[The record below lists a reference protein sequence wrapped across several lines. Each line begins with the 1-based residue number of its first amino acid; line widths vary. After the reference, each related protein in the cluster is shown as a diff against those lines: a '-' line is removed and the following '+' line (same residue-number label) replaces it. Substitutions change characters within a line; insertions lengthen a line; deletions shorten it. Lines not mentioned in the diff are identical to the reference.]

1 MDSPQKSNR
10 QKRRQKKKNN
20 WEKLRESPVV
30 GITTMGD
37 GSLVSAPVMGKALG
51 GRLGRR
57 IGGGSSTPQDM
68 NPMTAR
74 DSDLDGMVLEGI
86 ATVRQGRGV
95 PDPTPGGEIAGM
107 MAREINPEEF
117 VGTQELLKK
126 HFAQFAKFQEWTRNK
141 DWRAFHRN
149 HFDWWMF
156 PIPRG
161 SNTYRDEYNVAGE
174 PLEQLKDNMRYMAT
188 LPAAMRM
195 YLRSI
200 GWDLDSRKWIEN
212 AEVDKGQEP
221 LRSLN
226 SARLLKIAQSAEAH
240 ELTRELRSV
249 SNMVN
254 DLRRN
259 GVAVGNNQYWDGI
272 SGRMAGEKDT
282 DFNKDFPTTWTKRDF
297 GKTWQHPDG
306 TLYVFNAKPNGPTN
320 GWVLAS
326 GFYDLQAVGPGKK
339 KGEKKDLVTIDG
351 SQTARFEWTGSD
363 WKRAINKGPKK
374 TGSGGG
380 AGLSSERRL
389 SRSSTRA
396 LKPGTKEFEEN
407 FARRDTEW
415 DWTDEAQR
423 MEILRAHLKGRN
435 GPGTPLYNT
444 PPLRADTENV
454 LFSDLW
460 KFIRPLGLWV
470 EKKKG
475 GHEKVGDGSESWFEM
490 ASTPGD
496 RNSATSAL
504 GNLLAHLNDYVNPE
518 AYYTHFE
525 NWIRNPYSTM
535 ENSKGQT
542 VGVRLALN
550 NDRDA
555 MLAEYKKRVAAL
567 YVAAYQANG
576 ESPPQRILDVVV
588 QSQVNDWLELNRKNK
603 FAVKQIVEEAQKI
616 VAGGIIPRSKDRLA
630 AIIADRLE
638 AALDEATIKKIT
650 NSDSLIETMLA
661 DAFKTREWGRDEDF
675 FAPDILPIGD
685 DESIELLQE
694 LAQQYLSKKEED
706 TGIFPKN
713 IEDSYI
719 DEFKEFVGDEN
730 MNRPAIKPFLQQ
742 AANSISG
749 NMGNISGN
757 MSSSGVKKSAE
768 NQIISDNERAAARKA
783 KELIANGGS
792 NKDIEASIF
801 DAFSGTIV
809 GNKDYVDNTKTNRG
823 NKFNIVPITVRVTDT
838 GYGGYDSAAYPIL
851 PNKKRIEIS
860 GRIVSK
866 HSGKRLE
873 GINEDN
879 IVATWTRIMH
889 FDKDTAEVFHAGMQV
904 KGWGTGAR
912 QLGIATALNARNE
925 EIYRELGISE
935 ISLYGDSMGGEG
947 NVGASHW
954 ARNGYYW
961 YDEDEKNKFLNKLS
975 KDVSEISKEHSELRP
990 LIEAF
995 RADSSVGATP
1005 RELSEWDKIEKFKG
1019 GSKIRALIK
1028 KSRKDKFG
1036 EGVTPEQLLEWD
1048 WEGRALRSIQIRYRR
1063 VIEPTSP
1070 AGNTGIISGN
1080 MADPPENDTEAA
1092 QLGFDPDVPDHLG
1105 NHFTS
1110 RSSAYDKR
1118 PQPVNTPTE
1127 ARATGAPLKGLVPGD
1142 YHPDIQEIINEM
1154 IDRVLVDNFHSQMQT
1169 NPSYYLGSTSS
1180 VTLAAQDRA
1189 SDFRAFFGSWSAR
1202 VQSILAKLYDW
1213 SDTDFDLTN
1222 DQKGLL
1228 KNYLSDEE
1236 ISKITR
1242 FSQVPT
1248 TYTDRYGTH
1257 DMSMIRNLI
1266 GGQLPGISSIS
1277 RNSEIQ
1283 EIADG
1288 LAQRAIH
1295 SGLKINNL
1303 RRMGIS
1309 DMDRATDE
1317 TLEWWNDSLAASIV
1331 VNNPDEEI
1339 GRGWDSLTDDVN
1351 VSVGMTL
1358 EGLLSMFRDGEFK
1371 TLFETKTS
1379 SGNINVN
1386 ARQVGEFAMFG
1397 ILPSYRGKRLAYGV
1411 VNFGPVT
1418 RDTLDRTNQY
1428 GPYVIVLKKDV
1439 NKNVTWT
1446 ESDSLSLMSSASSLD
1461 SPSQHSLFQQR
1472 LLLDVPFIRATPSM
1486 GRRDDDDATDG
1497 PDAIGQF
1504 QFAEAQIHQ
1513 TISVDDIAHIIVDSD
1528 PWYRGD
1534 RTAFPVVRENGFP
1547 ILEREQDYEEYER
1560 TYPEDWGDYDGII
1573 QISKIAASLNIS
1585 LIFTEELDNSDGEEK
1600 YGPEYL

>member
-20 WEKLRESPVV
+20 WEKLRESPIT
-30 GITTMGD
+30 GIATLD
-37 GSLVSAPVMGKALG
+37 GGGLVSAPVMGKALG

-117 VGTQELLKK
+117 VGTQELLRK
-126 HFAQFAKFQEWTRNK
+126 HFSQFAKFQEWTRNK

-200 GWDLDSRKWIEN
+200 GWDLDAGKWIEN
-212 AEVDKGQEP
+212 AEIDRGQEP
-221 LRSLN
+221 IRSLN

-240 ELTRELRSV
+240 ELNRELRSV

-272 SGRMAGEKDT
+272 SGRMAEEKDI
-282 DFNKDFPTTWTKRDF
+282 DFNKDFPTGLNRRDF
-297 GKTWQHPDG
+297 GKTFQHPNG
-306 TLYVFNAKPNGPTN
+306 TLYVYNAKPNGPTN

-326 GFYDLQAVGPGKK
+326 GFYDLRAVEPGSK
-339 KGEKKDLVTIDG
+339 KGEKKDLPTIDG
-351 SQTARFEWTGSD
+351 SQTARFEWTGFE
-363 WKRAINKGPKK
+363 WKRQINKGPEKK
-374 TGSGGG
+374 GGGGGG

-389 SRSSTRA
+389 GRSSTRA
-396 LKPGTKEFEEN
+396 LKPGTKEFEDN

-415 DWTDEAQR
+415 DWTNEAER
-423 MEILRAHLKGRN
+423 MEILRAHQKGRN
-435 GPGTPLYNT
+435 SPGTPLYNT
-444 PPLRADTENV
+444 PQLRADTDNT

-460 KFIRPLGLWV
+460 KFIRPLALWV

-475 GHEKVGDGSESWFEM
+475 GHEKIGDSSESWFEM

-496 RNSATSAL
+496 KNGATSAL
-504 GNLLAHLNDYVNPE
+504 ANLLQHLNDEVNPE

-535 ENSKGQT
+535 ENSKGET

-567 YVAAYQANG
+567 YVAAYEANG
-576 ESPPQRILDVVV
+576 ESPPQRILDVVE

-603 FAVKQIVEEAQKI
+603 FAVKQIVDETKNI
-616 VAGGIIPRSKDRLA
+616 LSGGIIPRSKDRLA
-630 AIIADRLE
+630 AIIAKNLKLT
-638 AALDEATIKKIT
+638 LDEATIDKIT
-650 NSDSLIETMLA
+650 NSDSLIETMLS

-675 FAPDILPIGD
+675 FAPDILPPGD

-706 TGIFPKN
+706 TGIFPKQ

-730 MNRPAIKPFLQQ
+730 RNRPAIKPFLQKT
-742 AANSISG
+742 ANEISG
-749 NMGNISGN
+749 NMGNIAGN

-768 NQIISDNERAAARKA
+768 NQVISDNERAAARKA
-783 KELIANGGS
+783 KKLIANGGS

-809 GNKDYVDNTKTNRG
+809 GMGDYIDKTKTNRG
-823 NKFNIVPITVRVTDT
+823 NKFNVVITSVTASDT
-838 GYGGYDSAAYPIL
+838 GDGGYDNSQNRIP

-860 GRIVSK
+860 GRVVSK
-866 HSGKRLE
+866 HLGKRLE
-873 GINEDN
+873 GVNEND
-879 IVATWTRIMH
+879 IVASFDRVMY
-889 FDKDTAEVFHAGMQV
+889 FDKDTAEVEHTGMEV
-904 KGWGTGAR
+904 KGFGVGA
-912 QLGIATALNARNE
+912 QGLGIGTAINARNE

-935 ISLYGDSMGGEG
+935 ISLYGFSHGENG
-947 NVGASHW
+947 ERGAKFW
-954 ARNGYYW
+954 PRNGYYW
-961 YDEDEKNKFLNKLS
+961 YDEDAKNQFLKQ
-975 KDVSEISKEHSELRP
+975 
-990 LIEAF
+990 
-995 RADSSVGATP
+995 
-1005 RELSEWDKIEKFKG
+1005 LSEDLEKYFRRDLPENRKELN
-1019 GSKIRALIK
+1019 KIRALIK

-1036 EGVTPEQLLEWD
+1036 EGVTPEELLEWD
-1048 WEGRALRSIQIRYRR
+1048 KDRNTALNVAKIRYRR
-1063 VIEPTSP
+1063 VIEPASP
-1070 AGNTGIISGN
+1070 AGNISGN
-1080 MADPPENDTEAA
+1080 MGNISGRMADPPENDTEAA
-1092 QLGFDPDVPDHLG
+1092 QLGFNPDVPDHLG

-1110 RSSAYDKR
+1110 RPSAYDKR
-1118 PQPVNTPTE
+1118 PQPVDTPTE
-1127 ARATGAPLKGLVPGD
+1127 ARASGAPLKGLVPGD

-1169 NPSYYLGSTSS
+1169 NPNYYLGSKSS
-1180 VTLAAQDRA
+1180 ETLAAQDKA
-1189 SDFRAFFGSWSAR
+1189 SDFRAFLGSWSAR
-1202 VQSILAKLYDW
+1202 VQSVLAKLYDW
-1213 SDTDFDLTN
+1213 SDTDFDLTD
-1222 DQKGLL
+1222 DQKGFL

-1257 DMSMIRNLI
+1257 DLSMIRNLI
-1266 GGQLPGISSIS
+1266 GGQLPGVSAVS

-1303 RRMGIS
+1303 RRMGLS
-1309 DMDRATDE
+1309 DRDRATDE

-1331 VNNPDEEI
+1331 VNNPDEEV

-1358 EGLLSMFRDGEFK
+1358 EGLLSMLRDGEFK

-1379 SGNINVN
+1379 SGNININ

-1397 ILPSYRGKRLAYGV
+1397 ILPSYRGKRPAYGV
-1411 VNFGPVT
+1411 VNYGPVT

-1428 GPYVIVLKKDV
+1428 GPFVIVLKKDV
-1439 NKNVTWT
+1439 NKNTTWT

-1486 GRRDDDDATDG
+1486 GRRDSDGATDG
-1497 PDAIGQF
+1497 PDSIGQF
-1504 QFAEAQIHQ
+1504 QFTEAQIHQ
-1513 TISVDDIAHIIVDSD
+1513 AISPDDIAHIIIDSD

-1534 RTAFPVVRENGFP
+1534 MTAFPVVRENGFP

-1573 QISKIAASLNIS
+1573 QISKIAASLNIP

>member
-20 WEKLRESPVV
+20 WEKLRESPIT
-30 GITTMGD
+30 GITTLD
-37 GSLVSAPVMGKALG
+37 GGGLVSAPVMGKALG

-117 VGTQELLKK
+117 VGTQELLRK
-126 HFAQFAKFQEWTRNK
+126 HFSQFAKFQEWTRNK
-141 DWRAFHRN
+141 DWNAFHRN

-174 PLEQLKDNMRYMAT
+174 PLEQLKNNMRYMAT

-200 GWDLDSRKWIEN
+200 GWDLDAGKWIEN
-212 AEVDKGQEP
+212 AEIDRGQEP
-221 LRSLN
+221 IRSLN
-226 SARLLKIAQSAEAH
+226 SARLYKIAQSAEAH

-272 SGRMAGEKDT
+272 SGRMAEEKDV
-282 DFNKDFPTTWTKRDF
+282 DFDKDFPTGLNRRDF
-297 GKTWQHPDG
+297 GKTFQHPNG
-306 TLYVFNAKPNGPTN
+306 TLYVYNAKPNGPTN

-326 GFYDLQAVGPGKK
+326 GFYDLRSVEPGSK
-339 KGEKKDLVTIDG
+339 KGEKKDLPTIDG
-351 SQTARFEWTGSD
+351 SQTARFEWTGSV
-363 WKRAINKGPKK
+363 WNRLVNKGSEKK
-374 TGSGGG
+374 GGGGGGG

-389 SRSSTRA
+389 GRSSTRA
-396 LKPGTKEFEEN
+396 LKPGTKEFEDN

-415 DWTDEAQR
+415 DWTNEEER
-423 MEILRAHLKGRN
+423 MEILRAHQKGRN
-435 GPGTPLYNT
+435 SPGTPLYNT
-444 PPLRADTENV
+444 PQLRADTDNT

-475 GHEKVGDGSESWFEM
+475 GHEKIGDSSESWFEM

-496 RNSATSAL
+496 KNGATSAL
-504 GNLLAHLNDYVNPE
+504 ANLLQHLNDEVNPE

-535 ENSKGQT
+535 GNSKGQI

-555 MLAEYKKRVAAL
+555 LLAEYKKRVAAL
-567 YVAAYQANG
+567 YVAAYGANG
-576 ESPPQRILDVVV
+576 ESPPQRILDVVE

-603 FAVKQIVEEAQKI
+603 FAVKQIVDETKNI
-616 VAGGIIPRSKDRLA
+616 LSGGIIPRSKDRLA
-630 AIIADRLE
+630 AIIAEKLKLT
-638 AALDEATIKKIT
+638 LDEATIDKIT
-650 NSDSLIETMLA
+650 NSDSLIETMLS

-675 FAPDILPIGD
+675 FAPDILPPGD

-706 TGIFPKN
+706 TGIFPKQ

-730 MNRPAIKPFLQQ
+730 MNRPAIKPFLQKT
-742 AANSISG
+742 ANEISG
-749 NMGNISGN
+749 NMGS
-757 MSSSGVKKSAE
+757 
-768 NQIISDNERAAARKA
+768 
-783 KELIANGGS
+783 IA
-792 NKDIEASIF
+792 
-801 DAFSGTIV
+801 
-809 GNKDYVDNTKTNRG
+809 
-823 NKFNIVPITVRVTDT
+823 
-838 GYGGYDSAAYPIL
+838 
-851 PNKKRIEIS
+851 
-860 GRIVSK
+860 
-866 HSGKRLE
+866 
-873 GINEDN
+873 
-879 IVATWTRIMH
+879 
-889 FDKDTAEVFHAGMQV
+889 
-904 KGWGTGAR
+904 
-912 QLGIATALNARNE
+912 
-925 EIYRELGISE
+925 
-935 ISLYGDSMGGEG
+935 
-947 NVGASHW
+947 
-954 ARNGYYW
+954 
-961 YDEDEKNKFLNKLS
+961 
-975 KDVSEISKEHSELRP
+975 
-990 LIEAF
+990 
-995 RADSSVGATP
+995 
-1005 RELSEWDKIEKFKG
+1005 
-1019 GSKIRALIK
+1019 
-1028 KSRKDKFG
+1028 
-1036 EGVTPEQLLEWD
+1036 
-1048 WEGRALRSIQIRYRR
+1048 
-1063 VIEPTSP
+1063 
-1070 AGNTGIISGN
+1070 GN
-1080 MADPPENDTEAA
+1080 MANPPENDTEAA
-1092 QLGFDPDVPDHLG
+1092 QLGFNPDVPDHLG

-1110 RSSAYDKR
+1110 RPSAYDKR
-1118 PQPVNTPTE
+1118 PQPVDTPTE
-1127 ARATGAPLKGLVPGD
+1127 ARASGAPLKGLVPGD

-1169 NPSYYLGSTSS
+1169 NPNYYLGSKSS
-1180 VTLAAQDRA
+1180 ETLAAQDKA
-1189 SDFRAFFGSWSAR
+1189 SDFRAFLGSWSAR
-1202 VQSILAKLYDW
+1202 VQSVLAKLYDW
-1213 SDTDFDLTN
+1213 SDTDFDLTD
-1222 DQKGLL
+1222 DQKGFL

-1248 TYTDRYGTH
+1248 THTDRYGTH
-1257 DMSMIRNLI
+1257 DLSMIRNLI
-1266 GGQLPGISSIS
+1266 GGQLPGVSAVS

-1303 RRMGIS
+1303 RRMGLS
-1309 DMDRATDE
+1309 DRDRATDE

-1358 EGLLSMFRDGEFK
+1358 EGLLSMLRDGEFK

-1379 SGNINVN
+1379 SGNININ

-1397 ILPSYRGKRLAYGV
+1397 ILPSYRGKRPAYGV

-1486 GRRDDDDATDG
+1486 GRRDDDGPTDG

-1504 QFAEAQIHQ
+1504 QFTEAQIHQ
-1513 TISVDDIAHIIVDSD
+1513 AISPDDIAHIIIDSD

-1573 QISKIAASLNIS
+1573 QISKIAASLNIP

>member
-20 WEKLRESPVV
+20 WEKLRESPIT
-30 GITTMGD
+30 GITTLD
-37 GSLVSAPVMGKALG
+37 GGGLVSATVMGKALG

-86 ATVRQGRGV
+86 AAVRQGRGV

-126 HFAQFAKFQEWTRNK
+126 HFSQFAKFQEWTRNK
-141 DWRAFHRN
+141 DWNAFHRN

-174 PLEQLKDNMRYMAT
+174 PLEQLKNNMRYMAT

-200 GWDLDSRKWIEN
+200 GWDLDAGKWIEN
-212 AEVDKGQEP
+212 AEIDRGQEP
-221 LRSLN
+221 IRSLN
-226 SARLLKIAQSAEAH
+226 SARLYKIAQSAEAH
-240 ELTRELRSV
+240 ELNRELRSV

-272 SGRMAGEKDT
+272 SGRMAREKNT
-282 DFNKDFPTTWTKRDF
+282 DFNKDFPTGWGRRDF
-297 GKTWQHPDG
+297 GKTFQHPDG
-306 TLYVFNAKPNGPTN
+306 TLYVFNGKPNGPTN

-326 GFYDLQAVGPGKK
+326 GFIDLRTVEDGSK
-339 KGEKKDLVTIDG
+339 KGEKKDITTIDG
-351 SQTARFEWTGSD
+351 SQTFRFEWNGFE
-363 WKRAINKGPKK
+363 WKREIKKGPKK

-380 AGLSSERRL
+380 GGGLSSERRL
-389 SRSSTRA
+389 DRSSTRA
-396 LKPGTKEFEEN
+396 LKPGTKEFEDN

-415 DWTDEAQR
+415 DWTDEEKR
-423 MEILRAHLKGRN
+423 MEILRAHQKGRN
-435 GPGTPLYNT
+435 SPGTPLYDT
-444 PPLRADTENV
+444 PQLRADTDNI

-470 EKKKG
+470 QKKKG
-475 GHEKVGDGSESWFEM
+475 GHEKVGDSSESWFEM
-490 ASTPGD
+490 SSTPGD
-496 RNSATSAL
+496 RHSATNAL
-504 GNLLAHLNDYVNPE
+504 ANLLQHLNEEINPE

-555 MLAEYKKRVAAL
+555 MLAEYRKRVAAL
-567 YVAAYQANG
+567 YVAAYQTIG
-576 ESPPQRILDVVV
+576 EAPPQRILDVVE

-603 FAVKQIVEEAQKI
+603 FAVKQIVDETKNI
-616 VAGGIIPRSKDRLA
+616 LSGGTIPRSKDRLA
-630 AIIADRLE
+630 AMLAKKLKPT
-638 AALDEATIKKIT
+638 LDEATIEKIT
-650 NSDSLIETMLA
+650 NSDSLIETMLS

-675 FAPDILPIGD
+675 FAPDILPPGD

-706 TGIFPKN
+706 TGIFPKQ

-730 MNRPAIKPFLQQ
+730 MNRPAIKPFLQKT
-742 AANSISG
+742 ANEISG
-749 NMGNISGN
+749 NMGSIAGN

-768 NQIISDNERAAARKA
+768 NQVISDNERSAARKA
-783 KELIANGGS
+783 KKLIANGGS
-792 NKDIEASIF
+792 NKEIEAAIKE
-801 DAFSGTIV
+801 AFTGVIV
-809 GNKDYVDNTKTNRG
+809 GMENYIDKTKINRG
-823 NKFNIVPITVRVTDT
+823 KKFNIVPLTVKVTDT
-838 GYGGYDSAAYPIL
+838 GDGGYDDAAWPIP

-860 GRIVSK
+860 GQIFPEHLGKYS
-866 HSGKRLE
+866 SGVNDENSVGYFIR
-873 GINEDN
+873 
-879 IVATWTRIMH
+879 VMY
-889 FDKDTAEVFHAGMQV
+889 FDKDTAEAEHKWMEV
-904 KGWGTGAR
+904 KGFVGAR
-912 QLGIATALNARNE
+912 RLGIATALNARNE

-935 ISLYGDSMGGEG
+935 ISLHGNSMGAMGLF
-947 NVGASHW
+947 GASHW
-954 ARNGYYW
+954 PRNGYYW

-975 KDVSEISKEHSELRP
+975 ESVSNI
-990 LIEAF
+990 F
-995 RADSSVGATP
+995 RGNLDDS
-1005 RELSEWDKIEKFKG
+1005 DK
-1019 GSKIRALIK
+1019 KIRDRVRALIK

-1036 EGVTPEQLLEWD
+1036 EGVTPEELLTWD
-1048 WEGRALRSIQIRYRR
+1048 GADRALSSIQIRYRR
-1063 VIEPTSP
+1063 VIEPTPIGGNMGSI
-1070 AGNTGIISGN
+1070 AGR

-1092 QLGFDPDVPDHLG
+1092 QLGFNPDVPDHLG

-1118 PQPVNTPTE
+1118 PQPVDTPTE

-1169 NPSYYLGSTSS
+1169 NPNYYLGSKSS
-1180 VTLAAQDRA
+1180 ETLAAQDKA
-1189 SDFRAFFGSWSAR
+1189 SDFRAFLGSWSAR
-1202 VQSILAKLYDW
+1202 VQSVLAKLYDW
-1213 SDTDFDLTN
+1213 SDTDFDLTD
-1222 DQKGLL
+1222 DQKGFL

-1257 DMSMIRNLI
+1257 DLSMIRNLI
-1266 GGQLPGISSIS
+1266 GGQLPGVSAVS

-1303 RRMGIS
+1303 RRMGLS
-1309 DMDRATDE
+1309 DRDRATDE

-1331 VNNPDEEI
+1331 VNNPDEEV

-1358 EGLLSMFRDGEFK
+1358 EGLLSMLRDGEFK

-1379 SGNINVN
+1379 SGNININ

-1397 ILPSYRGKRLAYGV
+1397 ILPSYRGKRPAYGV
-1411 VNFGPVT
+1411 VNYGPVT

-1428 GPYVIVLKKDV
+1428 GPFVIVLKKDV
-1439 NKNVTWT
+1439 NKNTTWT

-1486 GRRDDDDATDG
+1486 GRRDNDGATDG
-1497 PDAIGQF
+1497 PDSIGQF
-1504 QFAEAQIHQ
+1504 QFTEAQIHQ
-1513 TISVDDIAHIIVDSD
+1513 AISPDDIAHIIIDSD

-1547 ILEREQDYEEYER
+1547 ILEREQDYKEYER
-1560 TYPEDWGDYDGII
+1560 TYPEDWDDYDGII
-1573 QISKIAASLNIS
+1573 QISKIAASLNIP
-1585 LIFTEELDNSDGEEK
+1585 LIFTEELDNFGGEEK

>member
-30 GITTMGD
+30 GITTMSD
-37 GSLVSAPVMGKALG
+37 GSLVSTPVMSKALG

-57 IGGGSSTPQDM
+57 IGGGGSTPQDM

-107 MAREINPEEF
+107 MAREFNPEEF
-117 VGTQELLKK
+117 VGTQELLRK
-126 HFAQFAKFQEWTRNK
+126 HFSQFAKFQEWTRNK
-141 DWRAFHRN
+141 DWNAFHRN

-156 PIPRG
+156 PIPKG

-174 PLEQLKDNMRYMAT
+174 PLEQLKNNMRYMAT

-200 GWDLDSRKWIEN
+200 GWDLDARKWIEN
-212 AEVDKGQEP
+212 AEVDRGQEP

-272 SGRMAGEKDT
+272 SGRMAEEKDI
-282 DFNKDFPTTWTKRDF
+282 DFNKDFPTGWTRRDF
-297 GKTWQHPDG
+297 GRTWQHPDG
-306 TLYVFNAKPNGPTN
+306 TLYVFNGTPSSSNN
-320 GWVLAS
+320 GWRIAS
-326 GFYDLQAVGPGKK
+326 GFYDLRTAEPGKK
-339 KGEKKDLVTIDG
+339 KGEKKNFSTIDG
-351 SQTARFEWTGSD
+351 SQTARFEWTGSE
-363 WKRAINKGPKK
+363 WKREIKKVPEKKG
-374 TGSGGG
+374 GGGGG

-389 SRSSTRA
+389 VRSSTRA
-396 LKPGTKEFEEN
+396 LKPGTKEFEDN
-407 FARRDTEW
+407 FAKRDTEW
-415 DWTDEAQR
+415 DWTNEAER
-423 MEILRAHLKGRN
+423 MEILRAHQKGRN
-435 GPGTPLYNT
+435 SPGTPLYNT
-444 PPLRADTENV
+444 PQLRADTDNT

-460 KFIRPLGLWV
+460 EFIRPLGIWV
-470 EKKKG
+470 AKKKG
-475 GHEKVGDGSESWFEM
+475 GHEKIGDSSESWFEM

-496 RNSATSAL
+496 KNGSTSAL
-504 GNLLAHLNDYVNPE
+504 ANLLQHLNDDINPE

-525 NWIRNPYSTM
+525 NWIRNPYATM
-535 ENSKGQT
+535 VNPKGQT

-567 YVAAYQANG
+567 YVAAYGANG
-576 ESPPQRILDVVV
+576 ESPPQRILDVVE

-603 FAVKQIVEEAQKI
+603 FAVKKIVEEAQKI
-616 VAGGIIPRSKDRLA
+616 VASGMIPRSKDRLA
-630 AIIADRLE
+630 AIIADNLKST
-638 AALDEATIKKIT
+638 LDEETIYKIT
-650 NSDSLIETMLA
+650 NSDSLIETMLS

-675 FAPDILPIGD
+675 FAPDILPTQD
-685 DESIELLQE
+685 DDMVEIVRE

-706 TGIFPKN
+706 TGIFPKQ
-713 IEDSYI
+713 IEDSYS
-719 DEFKEFVGDEN
+719 DEFKEFVGSDE
-730 MNRPAIKPFLQQ
+730 MNRPAIKPFLQEV
-742 AANSISG
+742 ADGISG

-768 NQIISDNERAAARKA
+768 NQVISKNERSAARKA
-783 KELIANGGS
+783 KKLIADGGS
-792 NKDIEASIF
+792 NKDIEAAIRK
-801 DAFSGTIV
+801 AFAGVIV
-809 GNKDYVDNTKTNRG
+809 GHKDYIDDTETNRG
-823 NKFNIVPITVRVTDT
+823 NKFNIIPLTVEVTDT
-838 GYGGYDSAAYPIL
+838 GVGGWDETQSPIP
-851 PNKKRIEIS
+851 PNKKRIEIV
-860 GRIVSK
+860 GQIFPK
-866 HSGKRLE
+866 YLGKYSS
-873 GINEDN
+873 GINDKN
-879 IVATWTRIMH
+879 SVGFFMRVMH
-889 FDKDTAEVFHAGMQV
+889 FDKDTAEVEHRWMEV
-904 KGWGTGAR
+904 KGFKTGAQ

-935 ISLYGDSMGGEG
+935 ISLYGSSMGSEG
-947 NVGASHW
+947 RIGASHW

-961 YDEDEKNKFLNKLS
+961 YDENEKNKFLNKLS
-975 KDVSEISKEHSELRP
+975 EDVRNVFSGKLD
-990 LIEAF
+990 
-995 RADSSVGATP
+995 DSNK
-1005 RELSEWDKIEKFKG
+1005 KILNG
-1019 GSKIRALIK
+1019 IRALIN

-1036 EGVTPEQLLEWD
+1036 EGVTPEELLAWD
-1048 WEGRALRSIQIRYRR
+1048 DEGRALRSIQIRYRR
-1063 VIEPTSP
+1063 VIEPTSS
-1070 AGNTGIISGN
+1070 AGNISGN
-1080 MADPPENDTEAA
+1080 MGNISGRMTDPPEKDTEAA
-1092 QLGFDPDVPDHLG
+1092 QLGFNPDVPDHLG

-1110 RSSAYDKR
+1110 RPSAYDKR
-1118 PQPVNTPTE
+1118 PQPVDTPTE
-1127 ARATGAPLKGLVPGD
+1127 ARASGAPLKGLVPGD

-1169 NPSYYLGSTSS
+1169 NPNYYLGSKSS
-1180 VTLAAQDRA
+1180 ETLAAQDKA
-1189 SDFRAFFGSWSAR
+1189 SDFRAFLGSWSAR
-1202 VQSILAKLYDW
+1202 TQSILAKLYDW
-1213 SDTDFDLTN
+1213 SDTDFDLTD
-1222 DQKGLL
+1222 DQKGFL

-1257 DMSMIRNLI
+1257 DLSMIRNLI
-1266 GGQLPGISSIS
+1266 GGQLPGVSSVS

-1303 RRMGIS
+1303 RRMGLS
-1309 DMDRATDE
+1309 DRDRATDE

-1397 ILPSYRGKRLAYGV
+1397 ILPSYRGKRPAYGV

-1428 GPYVIVLKKDV
+1428 GPYVIVLKKDI

-1472 LLLDVPFIRATPSM
+1472 LLLDIPFIRATPSM
-1486 GRRDDDDATDG
+1486 GRRDSDGATDG

-1504 QFAEAQIHQ
+1504 QFTEAQIHQ
-1513 TISVDDIAHIIVDSD
+1513 AISVDDIAHIIVDSD

-1547 ILEREQDYEEYER
+1547 ISEREQDYEEYER

-1573 QISKIAASLNIS
+1573 QISKIAASLNIP

>member
-20 WEKLRESPVV
+20 WEKLRESPIT
-30 GITTMGD
+30 GITTLD
-37 GSLVSAPVMGKALG
+37 GGGLVSAPVMGKALG

-117 VGTQELLKK
+117 VGTQELLRK
-126 HFAQFAKFQEWTRNK
+126 HFSQFAKFQEWTRNK

-200 GWDLDSRKWIEN
+200 GWDLDAGKWIEN
-212 AEVDKGQEP
+212 AEIDRGQEP
-221 LRSLN
+221 IRSLN
-226 SARLLKIAQSAEAH
+226 SARLYKIAQSAEAH

-272 SGRMAGEKDT
+272 SGRMAREKNT
-282 DFNKDFPTTWTKRDF
+282 DFNKDFPTGWGRRDF
-297 GKTWQHPDG
+297 GKAFRHPDG
-306 TLYVFNAKPNGPTN
+306 TLYVFNGKPNGPTN

-326 GFYDLQAVGPGKK
+326 GFIDLRTVEDGSK
-339 KGEKKDLVTIDG
+339 KGEKKDITTIDG
-351 SQTARFEWTGSD
+351 SQTFRFEWNGFE
-363 WKRAINKGPKK
+363 WKREIKKGPKK

-380 AGLSSERRL
+380 GGGLSSERRL
-389 SRSSTRA
+389 DRSSTRA
-396 LKPGTKEFEEN
+396 LKPGTKEFEDN

-415 DWTDEAQR
+415 DWTDEEKR
-423 MEILRAHLKGRN
+423 MELLRAHQKGRN
-435 GPGTPLYNT
+435 SPGTPLYDT
-444 PPLRADTENV
+444 PQLRADTDNI

-470 EKKKG
+470 QKKKG
-475 GHEKVGDGSESWFEM
+475 GHEKVGDSSESWFEM
-490 ASTPGD
+490 SSTPGD
-496 RNSATSAL
+496 RHSATNAL
-504 GNLLAHLNDYVNPE
+504 ANLLQHLNEEINPE
-518 AYYTHFE
+518 SFYTHFE

-555 MLAEYKKRVAAL
+555 MLAEYRKRVAAL
-567 YVAAYQANG
+567 YVAAYQTIG
-576 ESPPQRILDVVV
+576 EAPPQRMIDVVE

-603 FAVKQIVEEAQKI
+603 FAVKQIVDETKNI
-616 VAGGIIPRSKDRLA
+616 LSGGTIPRSKDRLA
-630 AIIADRLE
+630 AMLAKILE
-638 AALDEATIKKIT
+638 PKLDEAIIEKIT
-650 NSDSLIETMLA
+650 NSDSLIETMLS

-675 FAPDILPIGD
+675 FAPDILPPED
-685 DESIELLQE
+685 DESIEILQQ

-706 TGIFPKN
+706 TGIFPKQ

-719 DEFKEFVGDEN
+719 DEFKEFVGDERI
-730 MNRPAIKPFLQQ
+730 NRPAVKPFLQK
-742 AANSISG
+742 AANEISG
-749 NMGNISGN
+749 NMGSIAGN
-757 MSSSGVKKSAE
+757 MSSSGVKKSAK

-783 KELIANGGS
+783 KKLIANGGN
-792 NKDIEASIF
+792 NKEIEAAIKE
-801 DAFSGTIV
+801 AFTGVIV
-809 GNKDYVDNTKTNRG
+809 GMENYIDKTKINRG
-823 NKFNIVPITVRVTDT
+823 KKFNIVLLTVKVTDT
-838 GYGGYDSAAYPIL
+838 GDGGYDDAAWPIP

-860 GRIVSK
+860 GQIFPEHLGKYS
-866 HSGKRLE
+866 SGVNDENSVGDFIK
-873 GINEDN
+873 
-879 IVATWTRIMH
+879 VMY
-889 FDKDTAEVFHAGMQV
+889 FDKDTAEAEHKWMEV
-904 KGWGTGAR
+904 KGFVGAR
-912 QLGIATALNARNE
+912 RLGIATALNARNE

-935 ISLYGDSMGGEG
+935 ISLHGNSMGAMGLF
-947 NVGASHW
+947 GASHW
-954 ARNGYYW
+954 PRNGYYW

-975 KDVSEISKEHSELRP
+975 ESVSNIFRENLDDSDKKISDR
-990 LIEAF
+990 
-995 RADSSVGATP
+995 V
-1005 RELSEWDKIEKFKG
+1005 
-1019 GSKIRALIK
+1019 RALIK

-1036 EGVTPEQLLEWD
+1036 EGVTPEELLTWD
-1048 WEGRALRSIQIRYRR
+1048 GADRALSSIQIRYRR
-1063 VIEPTSP
+1063 VIEPTP
-1070 AGNTGIISGN
+1070 IGGNMGSIAGN
-1080 MADPPENDTEAA
+1080 MANPPENDTEAA
-1092 QLGFDPDVPDHLG
+1092 QLGFNPDVPDHLG

-1110 RSSAYDKR
+1110 RPSAYDKR
-1118 PQPVNTPTE
+1118 PQPVDTPTE

-1169 NPSYYLGSTSS
+1169 NPNYYLGSKSS
-1180 VTLAAQDRA
+1180 ETLAAQDKA
-1189 SDFRAFFGSWSAR
+1189 SDFRAFLGSWSAR
-1202 VQSILAKLYDW
+1202 VQSVLAKLYDW
-1213 SDTDFDLTN
+1213 SDTDFDLTD
-1222 DQKGLL
+1222 DQKGFL

-1257 DMSMIRNLI
+1257 DLSMIRNLI
-1266 GGQLPGISSIS
+1266 GGQLPGVSAVS

-1303 RRMGIS
+1303 RRMGLS
-1309 DMDRATDE
+1309 DRDRATDE

-1331 VNNPDEEI
+1331 VNNPDEEV

-1358 EGLLSMFRDGEFK
+1358 EGLLSMLRDGEFK

-1379 SGNINVN
+1379 SGNININ

-1397 ILPSYRGKRLAYGV
+1397 ILPSYRGKRPAYGV
-1411 VNFGPVT
+1411 VNYGPVT

-1428 GPYVIVLKKDV
+1428 GPFVIVLKKDV
-1439 NKNVTWT
+1439 NKNTTWT

-1486 GRRDDDDATDG
+1486 GRREDDGPTDG

-1504 QFAEAQIHQ
+1504 QFTEAQIHQ
-1513 TISVDDIAHIIVDSD
+1513 AISPDDIAHIIIDSD

-1547 ILEREQDYEEYER
+1547 ILEREQDYKEYER
-1560 TYPEDWGDYDGII
+1560 TYPEDWDDYDGII
-1573 QISKIAASLNIS
+1573 QISKIAASLNIP
-1585 LIFTEELDNSDGEEK
+1585 LIFTEELDNFDGEEK

>member
-20 WEKLRESPVV
+20 WEKLRESPIT
-30 GITTMGD
+30 GITTLD
-37 GSLVSAPVMGKALG
+37 GGGLVSAPVMGKALG

-117 VGTQELLKK
+117 VGTQELLRK
-126 HFAQFAKFQEWTRNK
+126 HFSQFAKFQEWTRNK

-174 PLEQLKDNMRYMAT
+174 PLEQLKNNMRYMAT

-200 GWDLDSRKWIEN
+200 GWDLDAGKWIEN
-212 AEVDKGQEP
+212 AEIDRGQEP
-221 LRSLN
+221 IRSLN
-226 SARLLKIAQSAEAH
+226 SARLYKIAQSAEAH
-240 ELTRELRSV
+240 ELNRELRSV

-272 SGRMAGEKDT
+272 SGRMAREKNT
-282 DFNKDFPTTWTKRDF
+282 DFNKDFPTGWGRRDF
-297 GKTWQHPDG
+297 GKAFRHPDG
-306 TLYVFNAKPNGPTN
+306 TLYVFNGKPNGPTN

-326 GFYDLQAVGPGKK
+326 GFIDLRTVEDGSK
-339 KGEKKDLVTIDG
+339 KGEKKDITTIDG
-351 SQTARFEWTGSD
+351 SQTFRFEWNGFE
-363 WKRAINKGPKK
+363 WKREIKKGPKK

-380 AGLSSERRL
+380 GGGLSSERRL
-389 SRSSTRA
+389 DRSSTRA
-396 LKPGTKEFEEN
+396 LKPGTKEFEDN

-415 DWTDEAQR
+415 DWTDEEKR
-423 MEILRAHLKGRN
+423 MELLRAHQKGRN
-435 GPGTPLYNT
+435 SPGTPLYDT
-444 PPLRADTENV
+444 PQLRADTDNI

-470 EKKKG
+470 QKKKG
-475 GHEKVGDGSESWFEM
+475 GHEKVGDSSESWFEM
-490 ASTPGD
+490 SSTPGD
-496 RNSATSAL
+496 RHSATNAL
-504 GNLLAHLNDYVNPE
+504 ANLLQHLNEEINPE
-518 AYYTHFE
+518 SFYTHFE

-555 MLAEYKKRVAAL
+555 MLAEYRKRVAAL
-567 YVAAYQANG
+567 YVAAYQTIG
-576 ESPPQRILDVVV
+576 EAPPQRMIDVVE

-603 FAVKQIVEEAQKI
+603 FAVKQIVDETKNI
-616 VAGGIIPRSKDRLA
+616 LSGGTIPRSKDRLA
-630 AIIADRLE
+630 AMLAKILE
-638 AALDEATIKKIT
+638 PKLDEAIIEKIT
-650 NSDSLIETMLA
+650 NSDSLIETMLS

-675 FAPDILPIGD
+675 FAPDILPLED
-685 DESIELLQE
+685 DESIEILQQ

-706 TGIFPKN
+706 TGIFPKQ

-719 DEFKEFVGDEN
+719 DEFKEFVGDERI
-730 MNRPAIKPFLQQ
+730 NRPAVKPFLQK
-742 AANSISG
+742 AANEISG
-749 NMGNISGN
+749 NMGSIAGN
-757 MSSSGVKKSAE
+757 MSSSGVKKSAK

-783 KELIANGGS
+783 KKLIANGGS
-792 NKDIEASIF
+792 NKEIEAAIKE
-801 DAFSGTIV
+801 AFTGVIV
-809 GNKDYVDNTKTNRG
+809 GMENYIDKTKINRG
-823 NKFNIVPITVRVTDT
+823 KKFNIVPLTVKVTDT
-838 GYGGYDSAAYPIL
+838 GDGGYDDAAWPIP

-860 GRIVSK
+860 GQIFPEHLGKYS
-866 HSGKRLE
+866 SGVNDENSVGYFIR
-873 GINEDN
+873 
-879 IVATWTRIMH
+879 VMY
-889 FDKDTAEVFHAGMQV
+889 FDKDTAEAEHKWMEVEGFV
-904 KGWGTGAR
+904 GAR
-912 QLGIATALNARNE
+912 RLGIATALNARNE

-935 ISLYGDSMGGEG
+935 ISLYGNSMGAMGLF
-947 NVGASHW
+947 GASHW
-954 ARNGYYW
+954 PRNGYYW

-975 KDVSEISKEHSELRP
+975 ESVSNI
-990 LIEAF
+990 F
-995 RADSSVGATP
+995 RGNLDDS
-1005 RELSEWDKIEKFKG
+1005 DK
-1019 GSKIRALIK
+1019 KIRDRVRALIK

-1036 EGVTPEQLLEWD
+1036 EGVTPEELSTWD
-1048 WEGRALRSIQIRYRR
+1048 GADRALSSIQIRYRR
-1063 VIEPTSP
+1063 VIEPTPIGGNMGSI
-1070 AGNTGIISGN
+1070 AGR

-1092 QLGFDPDVPDHLG
+1092 QLGFNPDVPDHLG

-1110 RSSAYDKR
+1110 RPSAYDKR
-1118 PQPVNTPTE
+1118 PQPVDTPTE

-1142 YHPDIQEIINEM
+1142 YHPDIQEVINEM

-1169 NPSYYLGSTSS
+1169 NPNYYLGSKSS
-1180 VTLAAQDRA
+1180 ETLAAQEKA
-1189 SDFRAFFGSWSAR
+1189 SDFRAFLGSWSAR
-1202 VQSILAKLYDW
+1202 VQSVLAKLYDW
-1213 SDTDFDLTN
+1213 SDTDFDLTD
-1222 DQKGLL
+1222 DQKGFL

-1257 DMSMIRNLI
+1257 DLSMIRNLI
-1266 GGQLPGISSIS
+1266 GGQLPGVSAVS

-1303 RRMGIS
+1303 RRMGLS
-1309 DMDRATDE
+1309 DRDRATDE

-1331 VNNPDEEI
+1331 VNNPDEEV

-1358 EGLLSMFRDGEFK
+1358 EGLLSMLRDGEFK

-1379 SGNINVN
+1379 SGNTNIN
-1386 ARQVGEFAMFG
+1386 ARQIGEFAMFG
-1397 ILPSYRGKRLAYGV
+1397 ILPSYRGKRPAYGV
-1411 VNFGPVT
+1411 VNYGPVT

-1428 GPYVIVLKKDV
+1428 GPFVIVLKKDV
-1439 NKNVTWT
+1439 NKNTTWT

-1486 GRRDDDDATDG
+1486 GRRDNDGATDG
-1497 PDAIGQF
+1497 PDSIGQF
-1504 QFAEAQIHQ
+1504 QFTEAQIHQ
-1513 TISVDDIAHIIVDSD
+1513 AISPDDIAHIIIDSD

-1547 ILEREQDYEEYER
+1547 ILEREQDYKEYER
-1560 TYPEDWGDYDGII
+1560 TYPEDWDDYDGII
-1573 QISKIAASLNIS
+1573 QISKIAASLNIP
-1585 LIFTEELDNSDGEEK
+1585 LIFTEELDNFGGEEK